1 MNEEGLS
8 MKTITKKLSALFI
21 AMAMVLTAVIATTA
35 FAADSATLSITDL
48 KAGDKVT
55 LYKIWEGNGDANTF
69 TGWTKAT
76 GTEGLSETEP
86 TMQQINDLAKGL
98 QAGTITPLGT
108 ENSTVSGTTFTKD
121 VTAPG
126 AYIAVITPADG
137 NGMVYNPVLLAASYS
152 EKDGTVSLSSDPVS
166 IKDKYLYGTNT
177 VAKSSEPTITKDAE
191 ATPDTNS
198 EGETIQTASVG
209 DKVNYTVQPTR
220 PQYPEN
226 AIDKTFFINDTMSE
240 GLRFEFDTLKVNG
253 QSGTMENGVM
263 VFKDGDKV
271 IARASETSNGF
282 NMAFVYD
289 NLTADPTVTYAA
301 TITNDAVV
309 GVEGNPNTVTLYY
322 TNNPT
327 TGHTHDNPNESPKDD
342 QGKDYVTKEDEEIV
356 YTYEIKL
363 LKTDDNAT
371 DPKPLAGAV
380 FGIYEDEAC
389 TKLVDTVT
397 TNDKGLASSTQV
409 SKGTYY
415 VKELVAP
422 AGYSLNTE
430 VKSVEASWKTATTK
444 RTTGTVTTEYTS
456 NQDEAQVKTQAGW
469 LKDGKFYS
477 LDNKPTGENVLPAY
491 IKNTT
496 TTSSDVTYTE
506 ESGEGAGVV
515 TMSTWKDTKLNAL
528 PSTGGIGIYLFVVL
542 GIVMIVTAAGLIMS
556 RRKKEN

>member
-8 MKTITKKLSALFI
+8 MKTIYKKLSALFI
-21 AMAMVLTAVIATTA
+21 TMAMVLTTVLATTA
-35 FAADSATLSITDL
+35 FAADSATLTISDL
-48 KAGDKVT
+48 KAGDSVK

-86 TMQQINDLAKGL
+86 TMQQINDLAQKL
-98 QAGTITPLGT
+98 QAGTITPLAT
-108 ENSTVSGTTFTKD
+108 ETSTVSGTTFTKD
-121 VTAPG
+121 VSAPA
-126 AYIAVITPADG
+126 AYIAVITPANG
-137 NGMVYNPVLLAASYS
+137 NGIVYNPVLLAASYA
-152 EKDGTVSLSSDPVS
+152 EKNGTVSLSSDPVS

-177 VAKSSEPTITKDAE
+177 VAKSSEPDITKDAQ

-209 DKVNYTVQPTR
+209 DKVSYTVQPTR

-226 AIDKTFFINDTMSE
+226 ATDKTFFINDTMSE

-253 QSGTMENGVM
+253 QAGTMENGVM

-301 TITNDAVV
+301 TITNAAVV
-309 GVEGNPNTVTLYY
+309 GDPGNPNTVTLYY

-327 TGHTHDNPNESPKDD
+327 TGSTHENPNESPKDD
-342 QGKDYVTKEDEEIV
+342 QGKTYVTKEDEEVV

-363 LKTDDNAT
+363 LKTDDDQTN
-371 DPKPLAGAV
+371 PKPLAGAV

-397 TNDKGLASSTQV
+397 TNAQGLASSTQV

-430 VKSVEASWKTATTK
+430 VKSVEASWATATTK
-444 RTTGTVTTEYTS
+444 RTSGSVTTEYTS
-456 NQDEAQVKTQAGW
+456 NQDEATVKEQAGW
-469 LKDGKFYS
+469 LLNGQFYS
-477 LDNKPTGENVLPAY
+477 LDNKPAGNDVLPAY

-496 TTSSDVTYTE
+496 TTSDSTTYTE
-506 ESGEGAGVV
+506 NNGAGSGVV
-515 TMSTWKDTKLNAL
+515 TMSTWTDTKLNAL
-528 PSTGGIGIYLFVVL
+528 PSTGGMGIYLFVVL
-542 GIVMIVTAAGLIMS
+542 GVVMIVTAAGLYLS
-556 RRKKEN
+556 RRKDEN